1 MHTNPH
7 INPPTCLP
15 QSTST
20 AFFHKANHFHWTS
33 QPQTDLTS
41 RSKGGMETLMSP
53 LDQAFHEAGAKLH
66 VMAQVRGWPWGS
78 RLHHTLFILLSPQK
92 SVHSGK
98 GSESS

>member
-66 VMAQVRGWPWGS
+66 GHGPGK
-78 RLHHTLFILLSPQK
+78 RLAMEFRVTPHSLHPPITPKVCPQK
-92 SVHSGK
+92 
-98 GSESS
+98 ERE